1 MVISEVLQFFGCVHN
16 AATGLGWLRI
26 GTGGGR
32 LWARWGTFGFHTT
45 RGISWPAA
53 N

>member
-1 MVISEVLQFFGCVHN
+1 VWVIKSRRMRWAGH
-16 AATGLGWLRI
+16 GLGWLRI

-32 LWARWGTFGFHTT
+32 LWVRWWTFGFHKTQ
-45 RGISWPAA
+45 GISWPAA